1 MGERRQPVRPCVSWP
16 VALRAVRGWLEPWLL
31 LTRWWQA
38 WSDLPPPPAVRQ
50 LLDRLWDG
58 HPLDCYAR

>member
-1 MGERRQPVRPCVSWP
+1 
-16 VALRAVRGWLEPWLL
+16 VRGWLEPWLL